1 MADGDALL
9 IGKGGNEATR
19 YTYLDRKS
27 GGAPMEAAL
36 YVNNDKGAGLQGLS
50 LNRSGSGLEGVGAP
64 GVFGLGD
71 VGVYG
76 ESADGVAVHGNS
88 QTRTGGEFGPYG
100 GKGIGV
106 RGTSESSMGV
116 SGESQTAEGVR
127 GYSAS
132 ASGVSGRSAKATGVA
147 GFSDAEIGVF
157 GGSWNPGYALLT
169 LGSKNQRVGVYGLT
183 EDGTA
188 IYGESWKGLAGEF
201 QGSVEVHG
209 SFTQVGPGAKSAA
222 VLHPDGS
229 HRRLYC
235 LESTESWFEDFGEAT
250 LAGASTTVPLDPEF
264 LALVDGGD
272 YHVFLTAYGPTQL
285 YVEERTDSA
294 FQVAALPTDR
304 DESPSIAFS
313 YRVVARRKDVEGR
326 RLEKVDVA
334 TREKTP
340 PPVSLPD
347 VPTPPRPPDLPV
359 LFPDHTRDEER
370 GAHSS

>member
-36 YVNNDKGAGLQGLS
+36 YVNNDKGAGIQALS
-50 LNRSGSGLEGVGAP
+50 LNRLASGLEGVGAP
-64 GVFGLGD
+64 GVFGLGET
-71 VGVYG
+71 GVYG
-76 ESADGVAVHGNS
+76 ESSDGIAVHGNS
-88 QTRTGGEFGPYG
+88 QTRTGPEFGPYG
-100 GKGIGV
+100 GKAIGV
-106 RGTSESSMGV
+106 RGTSESGIGV
-116 SGESQTAEGVR
+116 SGESQTAAGVQ
-127 GYSAS
+127 GHSDS
-132 ASGVSGRSAKATGVA
+132 ASGVYGRSAKATGVA
-147 GFSDAEIGVF
+147 GFSETEVGVF
-157 GGSWNPGYALLT
+157 GGSWNPGYALLA

-250 LAGASTTVPLDPEF
+250 IAGASTTVPLDPEF
-264 LALVDGGD
+264 LALVDGAD

-285 YVEERTDSA
+285 YVQERTDSA
-294 FQVAALPTDR
+294 FEVAALPTDR

-313 YRVVARRKDVEGR
+313 YRVVARRKDVEGG
-326 RLEKVDVA
+326 RLEHVDVA
-334 TREKTP
+334 TREKAA
-340 PPVSLPD
+340 PPVSLAD
-347 VPTPPRPPDLPV
+347 VPAPARPPDLPV
-359 LFPDHTRDEER
+359 LLRDQRREEEH